1 MDLKEQTALKIIGR
15 YKDYLVKENLQVS
28 NPLRNEFS
36 YQVSISDNKEKVSLL
51 VFFGKKGNKV
61 VLQGNKELKLYKSVN
76 DLIFGEKFFDDSK
89 PEEEPSY
96 PYIGTDESGKGDY
109 FGPLVVAGVYLTPD
123 TGKLLRSIG
132 IRDSKELNDYQII
145 KIASEIKKNSKV
157 ISDAV
162 LISPEKYNQL
172 YKKMGNLNRLMGWAH
187 ARVIENLL
195 NKCDAG
201 EVISDKFGNEKVILD
216 ALQTKGRTIN
226 LKQVT
231 KAEKFTAV
239 AAASVIARESV
250 INWFRIQS
258 RKYKIEIPKGSSSE
272 VESVAKQFYQKYGE
286 DTLTKLVK
294 LHFKTTNKVFNKE
307 GKDNDQ
313 KS

>member
-187 ARVIENLL
+187 ARVTENLL

-239 AAASVIARESV
+239 AAASVLARESV

-272 VESVAKQFYQKYGE
+272 VESVAKQLYQKYGE

>member
-15 YKDYLVKENLQVS
+15 YKDYLFKENLRVS
-28 NPLRNEFS
+28 NPFRNEFS
-36 YQVSISDNKEKVSLL
+36 YQIAISDSKDKVSLL

-61 VLQGNKELKLYKSVN
+61 ILQGNKELKLYKSVN
-76 DLIFGEKFFDDSK
+76 KLVFGEKFFDDSK

-109 FGPLVVAGVYLTPD
+109 FGPLVVAGVYLTPNE
-123 TGKLLRSIG
+123 GKLLKSIG
-132 IRDSKELNDYQII
+132 IRDSKELSDYQII
-145 KIASEIKKNSKV
+145 QIASEIKNNSEV
-157 ISDAV
+157 ISDV
-162 LISPEKYNQL
+162 VHISPEKYNQL

-195 NKCDAG
+195 NKCDAS

-226 LKQVT
+226 LKQLT

-239 AAASVIARESV
+239 AAASVLARESV
-250 INWFRIQS
+250 INWFRSQS
-258 RKYKIEIPKGSSSE
+258 RKYKIEIPKGSSTE
-272 VESVAKQFYQKYGE
+272 VESVAKHLFQKHGE
-286 DTLTKLVK
+286 NTLTKLVK
-294 LHFKTTNKVFNKE
+294 LHFKNSNKVFNKE
-307 GKDNDQ
+307 RKDNDQ

>member
-239 AAASVIARESV
+239 AAASVLARESV

-272 VESVAKQFYQKYGE
+272 VESVAKQLYQKYGE